1 MGQKGFRQLGAA
13 DELPMQFPTSGLVVS
28 ESKLK
33 SDSAR
38 IKNVIRVMLD
48 ASAFCRKERTWMV
61 NYIRDK
67 WRVEQKIAETVYD
80 QWLGI
85 LTPDGKI
92 GIKDMQE
99 YFDLAYSQKQIPAPV
114 NVAAVTDY
122 TLLDQVL
129 AGK

>member
-1 MGQKGFRQLGAA
+1 
-13 DELPMQFPTSGLVVS
+13 
-28 ESKLK
+28 
-33 SDSAR
+33 
-38 IKNVIRVMLD
+38 
-48 ASAFCRKERTWMV
+48 MV

-67 WRVEQKIAETVYD
+67 WKVEQKTAETVYD

-122 TLLDQVL
+122 ALIDQVL